1 MSRLLRP
8 FIAFIMLCSAALTAH
23 AAGSPDL
30 LPPEQ
35 AFAAQARLLDPQTV
49 EVSYHIASG
58 YYMYRERFKF
68 KLETTGTTLGE
79 AKFPPGKIK
88 QDDYFGQV
96 ETYRDTLK
104 FTLPLAQPTAG
115 PITLKVTSQ
124 GCADAGV
131 CYPPY
136 THTLKLSPGS
146 ASPAPSGT
154 GSAKLDKLLGADASG
169 PPGAQNPFASKSLVS
184 LLGFFFLAGL
194 GLAFTAC
201 MYPLIPILSGIIV
214 GQGKAVSKSRGFLLS
229 MLYVQGMALAYA
241 LAGVAAGLTGTLLSN
256 ALQKPWVLG
265 LFSIFFVI
273 MAGGMFGLYQIQ
285 LPSGLQSRLSDRSNR
300 MQGGHYA
307 SVFGMG
313 ILSALIVGP
322 CVAPPLAMALGYIGA
337 TRDVVLGGSS
347 LYAMALGMGTP
358 LIAVGVFGGHILP
371 RAGAWMNTVKAIFG
385 TLMLAVAIWI
395 ATPILP
401 PLAYMLSWS
410 ALLIISAI
418 YLHALDPLPSNA
430 SGWRKL
436 WKGVGVIALLGGSA
450 LLLGALAGN
459 RDVLQPLKS
468 FTLASGAH
476 ATAETSQSHLAFKRI
491 GSVEELDQALAD
503 HAGKRIML
511 DFYAD
516 WCVSCKEMERFTF
529 TDQRVTAQL
538 KDVVLLQA
546 DVTDNTDAHQQL
558 LKRFGL
564 FGPPGIIF
572 FNSQGQAQ
580 AEQVIG
586 FQTADQFLSTLSRL
600 IPPSS
605 ES

>member
-8 FIAFIMLCSAALTAH
+8 FIALIILCMAALTAH
-23 AAGSPDL
+23 AAGSTDL

-35 AFAAQARLLDPQTV
+35 AFAAQARLVDPQTV
-49 EVSYHIASG
+49 EISYNIASG

-68 KLETTGTTLGE
+68 KLEPAGSVTE
-79 AKFPPGKIK
+79 ARFPPGKIK
-88 QDDYFGQV
+88 QDDYFGKV
-96 ETYRDTLK
+96 ETYRDILK
-104 FTLPLAQPTAG
+104 FTLPLSQPLSG

-124 GCADAGV
+124 GCADVGV

-136 THTLKLSPGS
+136 THNLKLSPGS
-146 ASPAPSGT
+146 SNGVGT
-154 GSAKLDKLLGADASG
+154 TKLDKLFGADASG
-169 PPGAQNPFASKSLVS
+169 PPGTANPFASKSLVS

-214 GQGKAVSKSRGFLLS
+214 GQGHTVGKARGFLLS

-241 LAGVAAGLTGTLLSN
+241 VAGIAAGLTGTLLSN

-285 LPSGLQSRLSDRSNR
+285 LPSSLQSRLSNQSNR
-300 MQGGHYA
+300 LKGGHYA

-313 ILSALIVGP
+313 VLSALIVGP

-337 TRDVVLGGSS
+337 TKDVVLGGST
-347 LYAMALGMGTP
+347 LYAMALGMGAP

-371 RAGAWMNTVKAIFG
+371 RAGSWMNTVKAIFG
-385 TLMLAVAIWI
+385 TVMLAVAIWI

-401 PLAYMLSWS
+401 PLAYMLAWA
-410 ALLIISAI
+410 ALLIICAI

-436 WKGVGVIALLGGSA
+436 WKGVGVIALIGGSA

-468 FTLASGAH
+468 FTLANQPGTPTAH
-476 ATAETSQSHLAFKRI
+476 SSLAFQRI
-491 GSVEELDQALAD
+491 NSPADLDAALVN
-503 HAGKRIML
+503 HAGKPIML

-529 TDQRVTAQL
+529 SDDRVVSKL
-538 KDVVLLQA
+538 SNVVLLQA
-546 DVTDNTDAHQQL
+546 DVTDNTKEHQQL

-572 FNSQGQAQ
+572 FNGQGQPHS
-580 AEQVIG
+580 EQVVG
-586 FQTADQFLSTLSRL
+586 YQPADQFLDTLNRL
-600 IPPSS
+600 IQP
-605 ES
+605 